1 MALFPNQNYEGNI
14 GKSHTNL
21 FVSEGNAPAEQFMV
35 SRTNQADP
43 FYYEYGPEGNQLI
56 KLAKGKIVEAV
67 GEEMNRRT
75 GFTETAIR
83 QAVEDSVAAIGVNHH
98 NVSEETGR
106 ARGGDF
112 NRPTVLTRAYIE
124 VPLFEAGVVDTAK
137 ASAKAMHFGAAYAG
151 TGEDALKSGDFVV
164 PGADG
169 NFKKYEDTMDTRSI
183 IGQVLNVNRNLPPA
197 GLLQYYT
204 GLTNSDQIE
213 SYLQSLA
220 PTGVEYPYG
229 TSYSVGSWRADFL
242 KQLGYGNLTGIPFLT
257 DGYFSSLEKV
267 TATLDS
273 TEHIEKVAGS
283 SNVEIDGT
291 TVTVGDEE
299 ADGTLFIKLAHKL
312 DRRNLQNIEV
322 AYTKGEETGKVSAAD
337 LNVDVNNNTLVIYLD
352 QGTYTG
358 ITVTAEVAVNP
369 TAGIPTE
376 WDYKGSVGAVRILLQ
391 R

>member
-43 FYYEYGPEGNQLI
+43 FHYEYGPEGNQLV

-67 GEEMNRRT
+67 GEEMNRQT

-83 QAVEDSVAAIGVNHH
+83 QAEEDSVRAIGVNHH
-98 NVSEETGR
+98 NISEATGR

-112 NRPTVLTRAYIE
+112 NRPTVLTRAYVE
-124 VPLFEAGVVDTAK
+124 VPLFESSDIEAAK
-137 ASAKAMHFGAAYAG
+137 ASAKAMHFGATYAG
-151 TGEDALKSGDFVV
+151 ENGVKSGDFVGV
-164 PGADG
+164 GADG
-169 NFKKYEDTMDTRSI
+169 NFKVLTEVTDARLI
-183 IGQVLNVNRNLPPA
+183 VGQVLNVNRNLPPA

-204 GLTNSDQIE
+204 GLTNSAQIE
-213 SYLQSLA
+213 AYLQSLA

-257 DGYFSSLEKV
+257 DGYFSSLETV
-267 TATLDS
+267 TAELDD
-273 TEHIEKVAGS
+273 TDHLEKVAGS
-283 SNVEIDGT
+283 SNVTIEGK
-291 TVTVGDEE
+291 TVTVGEEE

-322 AYTKGEETGKVSAAD
+322 AYTGEEGAVKVSAAD
-337 LNVDVNNNTLVIYLD
+337 LNVDVNNNTLVVYLD
-352 QGTYTG
+352 SGTYTDV
-358 ITVTAEVAVNP
+358 TVTAEVAVNP

>member
-43 FYYEYGPEGNQLI
+43 FHYEYGPEGNQLV

-67 GEEMNRRT
+67 GEEMNRQT

-83 QAVEDSVAAIGVNHH
+83 QAEEDSVRAIGVNHH
-98 NVSEETGR
+98 NISEATGR

-112 NRPTVLTRAYIE
+112 NRPTVLTRAYVE
-124 VPLFEAGVVDTAK
+124 VPLFESADIEAAK
-137 ASAKAMHFGAAYAG
+137 ASAKAMHFGATYAAENG
-151 TGEDALKSGDFVV
+151 IKSGDFVGV
-164 PGADG
+164 GADG
-169 NFKKYEDTMDTRSI
+169 NFKVLTKVDDARLI
-183 IGQVLNVNRNLPPA
+183 VGQVLNVNRNLPPA

-229 TSYSVGSWRADFL
+229 TSHSVGSWRADFL

-257 DGYFSSLEKV
+257 DGYFTSLENV
-267 TATLDS
+267 TAKIDDK
-273 TEHIEKVAGS
+273 EYIETAAGS
-283 SNVEIDGT
+283 SNIKVNGAEVIVGT
-291 TVTVGDEE
+291 EE

-312 DRRNLQNIEV
+312 DRRNLQNIKV
-322 AYTKGEETGKVSAAD
+322 SYTKDEEAGEVSAAD
-337 LNVDVNNNTLVIYLD
+337 LNVDVNNNTLVVYLD
-352 QGTYTG
+352 QGTYTDVK
-358 ITVTAEVAVNP
+358 VTAEVAVNP

>member
-35 SRTNQADP
+35 SRTNEAEP
-43 FYYEYGPEGNQLI
+43 FHYEYGPEGNQLV

-67 GEEMNRRT
+67 GEEMNRQT

-83 QAVEDSVAAIGVNHH
+83 QAPEDSLRAIGVNHH
-98 NVSEETGR
+98 NISEATGR

-112 NRPTVLTRAYIE
+112 NRPTVLTRAYVE
-124 VPLFEAGVVDTAK
+124 VPLFEASDIENAK
-137 ASAKAMHFGAAYAG
+137 ASAKAMHFGATYATENG
-151 TGEDALKSGDFVV
+151 IKSGDFVGV
-164 PGADG
+164 GADG
-169 NFKKYEDTMDTRSI
+169 NFKVLSTVTDPRAI
-183 IGQVLNVNRNLPPA
+183 VGQVLNVNRNVPPA

-257 DGYFSSLEKV
+257 DGYFSSLETV
-267 TATLDS
+267 TVTLDDA
-273 TEHIEKVAGS
+273 ENIEKVAGS
-283 SNVEIDGT
+283 SNVEIAGA
-291 TVTVGDEE
+291 TVTVGEEE

-322 AYTKGEETGKVSAAD
+322 SYTNEETPVKVSAAD
-337 LNVDVNNNTLVIYLD
+337 LNVDVNNNTLVVYLD
-352 QGTYTG
+352 QGTYTD